1 MHEGK
6 TDKEIE
12 EDEDKHLFLLI
23 DKAMRE
29 KKMYLDCDFQ
39 RQTLIDELHLDR
51 NKIGRLIRKY
61 SGYQNLSAY
70 INSYRLEHACNILTN
85 DDMRTTIDNISRQSG
100 FTTIRT
106 FQRLFKEAYGMTPA
120 EFREAKHDKT

>member
-1 MHEGK
+1 
-6 TDKEIE
+6 
-12 EDEDKHLFLLI
+12 
-23 DKAMRE
+23 MRE

-39 RQTLIDELHLDR
+39 RQTLVDELHLDR

-61 SGYQNLSAY
+61 SGYPNLSAY
-70 INSYRLEHACNILTN
+70 INSYRLEHACDALAN

-106 FQRLFKEAYGMTPA
+106 FQRLFKDAYGMTPA
-120 EFREAKHDKT
+120 EFREAKRDKM